1 MHRYEYNDR
10 DFRWKVTGTAAF
22 CVVAGLYSVLM
33 ICRGNLLFWVFPP
46 VCVYQLWNTFASLS
60 NPKVVEVGDGTLRF
74 TAYGRSHSYRLEE
87 ITLFLMKE
95 LEHHKRFYLR
105 VEDSGGRKGRYWLPC
120 KYMENG
126 AELWDWCAW
135 MEHQKDPGLL
145 KFRART
151 PPEDPYRDPGEETT
165 TVEVMP

>member
-1 MHRYEYNDR
+1 M
-10 DFRWKVTGTAAF
+10 
-22 CVVAGLYSVLM
+22 VAGLYSVLM

-46 VCVYQLWNTFASLS
+46 VCIYQLWNTFATLS

-95 LEHHKRFYLR
+95 LEPHGKFYLR